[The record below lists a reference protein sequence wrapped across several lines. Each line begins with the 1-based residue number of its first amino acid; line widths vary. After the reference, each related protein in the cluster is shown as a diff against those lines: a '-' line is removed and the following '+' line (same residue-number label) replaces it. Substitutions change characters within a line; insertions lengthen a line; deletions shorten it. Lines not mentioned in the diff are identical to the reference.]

1 MSDKQEFCYNRG
13 MLQKQRVFGITNM
26 VMNYLFLVFIL
37 LAGLYFVSYWFEL
50 TDVFTSTL
58 VTAVN
63 VFAWTM
69 SILSVILV
77 VLALVIAITDR
88 SFRGLTLLW
97 TIIRMV
103 ICIAVSILIDVSDIV
118 VSGNIVL
125 SF

>member
-1 MSDKQEFCYNRG
+1 

-58 VTAVN
+58 VTAVYI
-63 VFAWTM
+63 FAWTM

>member
-1 MSDKQEFCYNRG
+1 

-50 TDVFTSTL
+50 TQVFTKTL
-58 VTAVN
+58 VSAVN

-125 SF
+125 GF